1 MFGSGFQVSWEH
13 QELYRKSTGLIMS
26 ASIEKDVLPTM
37 VLGETGILGCITFAF
52 FLVTFYFT
60 CNRKRLYVTTTMFT
74 LLLISNM
81 GEATFFSPGGIGG
94 VLWILTVLGGFVID
108 TVLLYE
114 RNSELASRLPPPPM
128 W

>member
-1 MFGSGFQVSWEH
+1 M
-13 QELYRKSTGLIMS
+13 YRKSNGLVLS
-26 ASIEKDVLPTM
+26 ASIEKGVLPTM

-52 FLVTFYFT
+52 FLITFYFT
-60 CNRKRLYVTTTMFT
+60 CNRKRLYVTATMFT

-81 GEATFFSPGGIGG
+81 GEATFFSPGGAGG
-94 VLWILTVLGGFVID
+94 VLWMLTVLGGFVID

-114 RNSELASRLPPPPM
+114 RNSEMAARARPGPMPLPPPPM

>member
-13 QELYRKSTGLIMS
+13 QELYRKSNGLVLS
-26 ASIEKDVLPTM
+26 ASIEKGVLPTM

-52 FLVTFYFT
+52 FLLTFYAT
-60 CNRKRLYVTTTMFT
+60 CSVKRLYITTTMFT
-74 LLLISNM
+74 LLLVSNM

>member
-1 MFGSGFQVSWEH
+1 
-13 QELYRKSTGLIMS
+13 MS
-26 ASIEKDVLPTM
+26 ASIEKGVLPTM
-37 VLGETGILGCITFAF
+37 VLGETGILGCITFAL
-52 FLVTFYFT
+52 FLITFYAT
-60 CNRKRLYVTTTMFT
+60 CNIKRLYITTTMFT
-74 LLLISNM
+74 LLLVSNM

-94 VLWILTVLGGFVID
+94 VLWILTVLGGFIID